1 MAKKKKD
8 RFPKTMPIRALE
20 ERGVPYEVH
29 VHAHKQYTAEG
40 VAEDLGIPV
49 SQVVKA
55 MILRTSDRRLVLAVV
70 PGDRRLSMKKMAA
83 VLGDKDVDLAK
94 ERDVERVTGFR
105 VGSVSVLGFRRDDVA
120 TYIDQAVLDLDQ
132 VVISSGRPDAGLALS
147 SAALIEALEGAEL
160 GDYSEDG

>member
-1 MAKKKKD
+1 
-8 RFPKTMPIRALE
+8 
-20 ERGVPYEVH
+20 
-29 VHAHKQYTAEG
+29 
-40 VAEDLGIPV
+40 
-49 SQVVKA
+49 